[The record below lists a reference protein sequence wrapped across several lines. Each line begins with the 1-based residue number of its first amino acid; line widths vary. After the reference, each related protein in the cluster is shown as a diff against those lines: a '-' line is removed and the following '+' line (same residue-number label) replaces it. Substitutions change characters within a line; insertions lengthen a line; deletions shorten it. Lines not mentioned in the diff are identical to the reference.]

1 MKATIAFLS
10 ESERCR
16 GTAGSSNQPQ
26 PLEVV
31 VPYTKPALAAPA
43 LSAALELARGFD
55 AGVTLMA
62 VYVLP
67 YAAPLEC
74 QEGIR
79 TRLEAELAA
88 VARTSP
94 IPICARLVFARDRES
109 AFQTLLPRNALVVIG
124 AKHHWWRT
132 PEERFAR
139 KLAARGQ
146 SVAVIRVE

>member
-1 MKATIAFLS
+1 MKRTIAFLS
-10 ESERCR
+10 ESGRHP
-16 GTAGSSNQPQ
+16 GSAAISHQPL

-43 LSAALELARGFD
+43 LTAALDLAGGFE
-55 AGVTLMA
+55 AAITLVA
-62 VYVLP
+62 VHVLP
-67 YAAPLEC
+67 YAVPLEC

-79 TRLEAELAA
+79 TRLEAELTA

-94 IPICARLVFARDRES
+94 IPIAARLVFARDREN

-132 PEERFAR
+132 PEERLAR
-139 KLAARGQ
+139 KLAARGH

>member
-1 MKATIAFLS
+1 MKRTIAFLS
-10 ESERCR
+10 QIDQLP
-16 GTAGSSNQPQ
+16 GTAGISNPSQ
-26 PLEVV
+26 PLQVV
-31 VPYTKPALAAPA
+31 VPYSKPALAAQA
-43 LSAALELARGFD
+43 LAAALDLARGFE
-55 AGVTLMA
+55 AVVTLMA
-62 VYVLP
+62 VHVLP

-79 TRLEAELAA
+79 TRLEAELTA

-94 IPICARLVFARDRES
+94 IPIGASLVFARDRES

>member
-1 MKATIAFLS
+1 MKRTIAFLS
-10 ESERCR
+10 ESKRR
-16 GTAGSSNQPQ
+16 PRSAAISHQR

-31 VPYTKPALAAPA
+31 VLYTQPALAAQA
-43 LSAALELARGFD
+43 LAAALELSRGFE
-55 AGVTLMA
+55 AAITLMA
-62 VYVLP
+62 VHVLP

-74 QEGIR
+74 QPGVR

-94 IPICARLVFARDRES
+94 ISIGARLVFARDREN

-124 AKHHWWRT
+124 AKRHWWRT

-139 KLAARGQ
+139 RLAARGH